1 MKIAFVDVAGNR
13 VEGFEK
19 AEALA
24 QELVSDLTLVQF
36 TSPDFLKVPASCA
49 RVLGEGADAAIV
61 FATLTAGQWRDY
73 GSLVLEKIID
83 VEIHSAK
90 FVFTAFVFED
100 EWRTEGKLAIVLEDK
115 LRGAIEMAAGMKH
128 ATSTTSESPALPE
141 APPAM
146 NMFSL
151 PTENSDSPGSGNQTP
166 PSTGGGSSLF

>member
-1 MKIAFVDVAGNR
+1 MKIAFVDLATNKVDA
-13 VEGFEK
+13 FEK

-24 QELVSDLTLVQF
+24 QETVSDLVLIQF
-36 TSPDFLKVPASCA
+36 TSPDLLKVPASCA

-61 FATLTAGQWRDY
+61 FATLTAGEWRDY

-100 EWRTEGKLAIVLEDK
+100 EWRTEGKLAKVLEDK
-115 LRGAIEMAAGMKH
+115 LRKALEMAAGMKH
-128 ATSTTSESPALPE
+128 EPVQSDAPTLPQ

-146 NMFSL
+146 DMFSI
-151 PTENSDSPGSGNQTP
+151 PTEATQSDNLAVP
-166 PSTGGGSSLF
+166 PSGGSSLF